1 MTTLA
6 PLPDAVPERPA
17 AAVTVGV
24 EEEYHLVD
32 AETLALRDSAEL
44 NDAALHGRMGP
55 QIQAEIATT
64 QLETATAVCRTA
76 GELRQQIV
84 HVRTEAAAAAATA
97 GSALLVASTH
107 PFATWDQQRLTA
119 RPRYIELFERW
130 GLLALQQVICGCHV
144 HVSVPDLD
152 TAVAVM
158 DRARAY
164 LPTVLAMTGSSP
176 FHEGTD
182 TGYDSYRTQWFA
194 RWPITGPTEPLGSG
208 TAYLELVEGLR
219 RAGVIED
226 SSSLYWDVRPSA
238 KYPTVEFR
246 VGDVCTEVDDVVLH
260 AVLLRSLTRVL
271 AAQAERGVPAPEIRP
286 ELLRAARWR
295 AARHGLSESLFD
307 VLQGDLV
314 PAPVAVERLLALL
327 RHDLQDAGE
336 WQEASELTT
345 RLLARGTSAQRQRAV
360 LQRTG
365 DLRAVAASVVLRAGS
380 A

>member
-1 MTTLA
+1 M
-6 PLPDAVPERPA
+6 PDAVPERPA